1 MSIRR
6 IRTYPD
12 PILRAKARV
21 VKRMNDDIRKL
32 GGDMVET
39 LLDADGVGL
48 AAPQVGVLKRVIALN
63 LPEEEAYWLVNP
75 EVLDATGSRQVMEG
89 CLSVPGYEGLVERSV
104 IVKARAL
111 DADGAKWRV
120 TAEELMAQVLEH
132 EIDHLNGIMYMDH
145 LAEHEQL
152 REVEPE
158 HDETVPHMHDVE
170 YHIHA
175 DHSDDH
181 VPPSLEHS
189 ELVVAHADLS
199 NVRGSHAIN
208 DLQYD
213 LEDGAVKHRAGGE
226 NETPND

>member
-21 VKRMNDDIRKL
+21 VKRINDDIRKL

-39 LLDADGVGL
+39 LMEADGVGL

-63 LPEEEAYWLVNP
+63 LPEEDAYWLVNP

-111 DADGAKWRV
+111 DANGAKWRV

-158 HDETVPHMHDVE
+158 HDETVPHMHDVK

-175 DHSDDH
+175 DHSSDDA
-181 VPPSLEHS
+181 PLSLGNS
-189 ELVVAHADLS
+189 ELVVAQADLS
-199 NVRGSHAIN
+199 KVRGGQAIN

-213 LEDGAVKHRAGGE
+213 LEDGAGE
-226 NETPND
+226 HHSHVDRETPDG